1 MKLFTSPLSARLAT
15 GALMSLALAF
25 TASSASAQYGRNRD
39 SRDRILQWSGS
50 VDREIQIE
58 IDNRR
63 ANVYEVGSNERARRR
78 VNVTGSIP
86 NRPGRLY
93 VQVLEGRGRVDVIEQ
108 PSSRN
113 GYRATIR
120 LRDLQGGASRY
131 RIVAYWE
138 GERRGNG
145 RRN

>member
-1 MKLFTSPLSARLAT
+1 
-15 GALMSLALAF
+15 
-25 TASSASAQYGRNRD
+25 
-39 SRDRILQWSGS
+39 
-50 VDREIQIE
+50 
-58 IDNRR
+58 
-63 ANVYEVGSNERARRR
+63 VGSNERARRR

-120 LRDLQGGASRY
+120 LRDPQGGASRY

>member
-1 MKLFTSPLSARLAT
+1 MKLFKSQVTARLAS

-39 SRDRILQWSGS
+39 TRDQILQWSGS

-63 ANVYEVGSNERARRR
+63 ASIYEVGSNERARRR
-78 VNVTGSIP
+78 VNMTGSIP
-86 NRPGRLY
+86 NRPGRLH
-93 VQVLEGRGRVDVIEQ
+93 VQVLQGRGRVDVIEQ

-120 LRDLQGGASRY
+120 LRDPQGGASRY

-138 GERRGNG
+138 GERYNG